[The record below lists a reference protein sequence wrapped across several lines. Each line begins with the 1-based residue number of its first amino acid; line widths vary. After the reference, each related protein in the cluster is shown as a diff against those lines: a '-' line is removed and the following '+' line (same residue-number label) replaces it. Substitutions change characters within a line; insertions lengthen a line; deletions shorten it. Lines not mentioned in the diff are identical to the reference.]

1 LSRKNKKE
9 ATRLCI
15 GTYLWAIGF
24 HEDRK
29 PTNSESQ
36 RKTFK
41 VIPNL
46 QTIKPKSI
54 TIKPKSS
61 ISASPISISLTRR
74 GNRGG
79 DVHKTGYR
87 RARRERKRKRE
98 ELTLS
103 TTEASGLQ
111 RETPRETVGERA
123 GEVGRLKR
131 LPRDGESER

>member
-1 LSRKNKKE
+1 LKLSRKNKKE

-41 VIPNL
+41 LIPNL
-46 QTIKPKSI
+46 Q